1 MCDAAKCAVLREVA
15 TPCVAA
21 AALRRLRCLLDEAR
35 AQSAAYASNSS
46 SFKSS
51 GRPRAKMLALEGLAT
66 AVVMPVQI
74 HTQAVRL
81 LAQLLLLVCQ
91 NRNQLAS
98 HEQRQ
103 NHDAT

>member
-1 MCDAAKCAVLREVA
+1 M
-15 TPCVAA
+15 PPIP
-21 AALRRLRCLLDEAR
+21 RRPSRPAAR
-35 AQSAAYASNSS
+35 AQ
-46 SFKSS
+46 
-51 GRPRAKMLALEGLAT
+51 KMLALEGLAT

-103 NHDAT
+103 NHDAA